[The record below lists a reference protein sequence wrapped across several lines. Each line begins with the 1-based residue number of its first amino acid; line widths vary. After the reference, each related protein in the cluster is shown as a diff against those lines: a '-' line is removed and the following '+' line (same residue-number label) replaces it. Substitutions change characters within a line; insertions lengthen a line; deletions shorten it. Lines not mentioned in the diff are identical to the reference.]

1 MLQSCSAVRKNT
13 KFDIRW
19 KRILF
24 ISVFSLFLTIVLL
37 NNTNK
42 TSLEIY
48 FPGKSNVALV
58 IAHPDD
64 EVIFFSPTILQL
76 QKQPDVKLYVICV
89 TDGNFYGLGTT
100 RTKELYSSCNELGL
114 ESEEVFFVNDDN
126 FYDNP
131 SIRWNNTSLLAK
143 DLERILTKLNIGSVL
158 TFGPYGCSGHPNH
171 RDVHL
176 TVRSLTKYRRFFLT
190 DVNIFSYYGG
200 IFEVLLTYLTT
211 PTNNALFYSWDFY
224 KTYNAM
230 KLHKTQ
236 FHFHW
241 ILTRYV
247 LINDWWVYEVNEEVG
262 EELPPL

>member
-1 MLQSCSAVRKNT
+1 MLTSCSAVRKSN

-19 KRILF
+19 KKILV
-24 ISVFSLFLTIVLL
+24 ISAFSLFLTILIL

-42 TSLEIY
+42 TTLEMY
-48 FPGKSNVALV
+48 FSEKTNVALV

-76 QKQPDVKLYVICV
+76 KKQPHIKLYVVCV
-89 TDGNFYGLGTT
+89 TEGNFYGLGPT
-100 RTKELYSSCNELGL
+100 RKKELYSSCNELGL
-114 ESEEVFFVNDDN
+114 ESEEVLFVNDDN

-131 SIRWNNTSLLAK
+131 SIRWNNTSILAK
-143 DLERILTKLNIGSVL
+143 DLERILSKLNIGSIL

-176 TVRSLTKYRRFFLT
+176 TVRSLLNYRRFFLT
-190 DVNIFSYYGG
+190 DVNILSYYGG
-200 IFEVLLTYLTT
+200 ILEMLYTFFTT
-211 PTNNALFYSWDFY
+211 PSNNALFYSWNLH
-224 KTYNAM
+224 KTFNAM
-230 KLHKTQ
+230 KSHKSQ

-241 ILTRYV
+241 ILTRYALV
-247 LINDWWVYEVNEEVG
+247 NDWWVYDVNELVG